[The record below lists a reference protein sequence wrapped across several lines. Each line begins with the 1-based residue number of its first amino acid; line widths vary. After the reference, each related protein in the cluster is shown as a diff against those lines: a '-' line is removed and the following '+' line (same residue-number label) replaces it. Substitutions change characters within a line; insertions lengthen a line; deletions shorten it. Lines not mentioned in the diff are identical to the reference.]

1 MINPKSVSHHPLH
14 MRGLLESEY
23 VPHVQCQR
31 DTSGGVDVPWIGRVG
46 VRVGKSDMSILGE
59 RFPVGCVAVRRLLGA
74 LEVSR

>member
-1 MINPKSVSHHPLH
+1 MTVPKSVSHHPLLV
-14 MRGLLESEY
+14 RRLLESEY

-31 DTSGGVDVPWIGRVG
+31 ATSGGVAVPWVGCVG

-59 RFPVGCVAVRRLLGA
+59 RFPVGCVLVRRVLGA